1 MERARMGDPRGAG
14 AAHDGKLAAATRS
27 RHRRQAGV
35 PLVPPRTAACRPA
48 ADARNGS
55 RPTGADVS
63 LTAIPADP
71 KPQHR
76 ASMADATQTL
86 RRTPLHDEHLR
97 LNAKMVPFAGY
108 EMPVQYPTGITAE
121 HNAVRSAAGLF
132 DVSHMGE
139 FEVRGERALDFV
151 QHVTTNDASRL
162 EMGQAQ
168 YSTMTNEQG
177 MVIDD
182 LLVYRFTD
190 RYLLVV
196 NGANHDKD
204 WAWVARWAPR
214 FGVEVR
220 DRTDDIALLALQ
232 GPKAQQIL
240 ARLTDADLDAI
251 RYYRFAEGT
260 VDGVPAVISR
270 TGYTG
275 EDGFELYVP
284 AERAAGL
291 WRRLLETG
299 AGDGLIATGLGSRDS
314 LRLEMGMAL
323 YGNDL
328 DEGHTPLEGGL
339 GWVTRLD
346 KGDFVGRDALARQKE
361 AGVQRRLVGFRLKE
375 RGFPRPHYPVSHD
388 GRNVG
393 EVTSGTLSPTLSEGI
408 GMAYVP
414 AELAKPGTEIGIVI
428 RDRAV
433 PAEVVKPP
441 FHTGG
446 SAKR

>member
-1 MERARMGDPRGAG
+1 
-14 AAHDGKLAAATRS
+14 
-27 RHRRQAGV
+27 
-35 PLVPPRTAACRPA
+35 
-48 ADARNGS
+48 
-55 RPTGADVS
+55 
-63 LTAIPADP
+63 
-71 KPQHR
+71 
-76 ASMADATQTL
+76 MADATQTL

-97 LNAKMVPFAGY
+97 LNAKMVSFAGY
-108 EMPVQYPTGITAE
+108 EMPIQYPGGITAE
-121 HNAVRSAAGLF
+121 HNAVRTAAGLF

-139 FEVRGERALDFV
+139 FEVRGPRALDFV
-151 QHVTTNDASRL
+151 QHITTNDVSRL
-162 EMGQAQ
+162 EVGQAQ

-182 LLVYRFTD
+182 LLVYRFAD
-190 RYLLVV
+190 HYMLVV

-204 WAWVARWAPR
+204 WAWVTRWAAQ
-214 FGVEVR
+214 FGVDVR
-220 DRTDDIALLALQ
+220 DVTDDVALLALQ
-232 GPKAQQIL
+232 GPRAPEIL

-260 VDGVPAVISR
+260 VDGVPAIISR

-284 AERAAGL
+284 AEQAAGL

-299 AGDGLIATGLGSRDS
+299 ADDGLTATGLGCRDS

-328 DEGHTPLEGGL
+328 DEGHTPLEAGL
-339 GWVTRLD
+339 GWVTKLD
-346 KGDFVGRDALARQKE
+346 KGDFVGREALARQKE
-361 AGVQRRLVGFRLKE
+361 EGVRRRLVGFRLKE
-375 RGFPRPHYPVSHD
+375 RGFPRPHYPVSVD
-388 GRNVG
+388 GQNVG
-393 EVTSGTLSPTLSEGI
+393 EVTSGTLSPTLGEGI

-414 AELAKPGTEIGIVI
+414 AEASKPGTEIGIVI